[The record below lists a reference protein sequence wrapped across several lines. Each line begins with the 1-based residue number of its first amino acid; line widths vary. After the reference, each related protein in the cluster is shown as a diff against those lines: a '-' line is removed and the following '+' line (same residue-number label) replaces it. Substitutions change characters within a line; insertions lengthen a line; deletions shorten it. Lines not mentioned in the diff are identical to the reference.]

1 MRESD
6 EKIKEGLWQQLKD
19 HPRLDTKH
27 FTIEVE
33 EGHVHLKGKADTEEE
48 KVLAE
53 KIASEYPGVSS
64 VKNDLHL
71 ELGIIHAITSLVSGI
86 AASNEEELH
95 HKDPNKATEEQKN
108 EDPD

>member
-6 EKIKEGLWQQLKD
+6 EKIKEGLWEQMKD
-19 HPRLDTKH
+19 HPRLDTTH
-27 FTIEVE
+27 IIVEVE

-48 KVLAE
+48 KARAE
-53 KIASEYPGVSS
+53 IIAANYPGVVS
-64 VKNDLHL
+64 VRNDLQL

-95 HKDPNKATEEQKN
+95 HKEQEKPPEKKDPK
-108 EDPD
+108 DPE

>member
-1 MRESD
+1 M
-6 EKIKEGLWQQLKD
+6 LKD
-19 HPRLDTKH
+19 HPRLDTRH

-71 ELGIIHAITSLVSGI
+71 ELGIIHAITSLVSGLS
-86 AASNEEELH
+86 ASNEEELH
-95 HKDPNKATEEQKN
+95 HKDPNKDSEEEEKKEN
-108 EDPD
+108 DPD

>member
-6 EKIKEGLWQQLKD
+6 DKIKEGLWEQLRD
-19 HPRLDTKH
+19 HPRLDTTH
-27 FTIEVE
+27 FIIEVK

-48 KVLAE
+48 KALAE
-53 KIASEYPGVSS
+53 KIATNYPGVIE

-86 AASNEEELH
+86 AASNEEELQ
-95 HKDPNKATEEQKN
+95 HKDPGKP
-108 EDPD
+108 EDEKKKDDPA